1 MQLVCCPA
9 RRGCSRKFCT
19 AGLRTMLAVQFRT
32 TGTRTM
38 LAGECPLIGAPISE
52 WASRLEDGASPLR
65 IAAMP
70 SRFSFA
76 RSSTYRKGS
85 PGYRRAFSAYVNS
98 LYMRHADDARVSS
111 AQPACGRCSRYR
123 SGTAGSRTMLA
134 GECPLFSAW
143 GRFEDGAPATHV
155 RYAASYTA
163 PLQAQLAQ
171 IAFRNR
177 LHLVQAMHTTQ
188 RLCPGITRR
197 FRTHRQTGRRPQHTD
212 HRSHRIRIR
221 IH

>member
-111 AQPACGRCSRYR
+111 AQPACGRCSRGSAPSSAPGGASRTEPPLRIAAMPSRFSFASSSTYR
-123 SGTAGSRTMLA
+123 KGSPTLPESLFCYLYAVGATACGRCARKFRRTGSRTMLA
-134 GECPLFSAW
+134 GECPLCGA
-143 GRFEDGAPATHV
+143 GAP
-155 RYAASYTA
+155 
-163 PLQAQLAQ
+163 
-171 IAFRNR
+171 
-177 LHLVQAMHTTQ
+177 
-188 RLCPGITRR
+188 
-197 FRTHRQTGRRPQHTD
+197 
-212 HRSHRIRIR
+212 
-221 IH
+221 

>member
-111 AQPACGRCSRYR
+111 AQPACGRCSRG
-123 SGTAGSRTMLA
+123 SAPSSAPGGASRT
-134 GECPLFSAW
+134 EPPLRVTGYAVRFSCTYRKGSPRYRRAFSAYVNSLYSRLADDAR
-143 GRFEDGAPATHV
+143 GGVP
-155 RYAASYTA
+155 
-163 PLQAQLAQ
+163 PLQ
-171 IAFRNR
+171 
-177 LHLVQAMHTTQ
+177 
-188 RLCPGITRR
+188 
-197 FRTHRQTGRRPQHTD
+197 RPNK
-212 HRSHRIRIR
+212 
-221 IH
+221 

>member
-1 MQLVCCPA
+1 
-9 RRGCSRKFCT
+9 
-19 AGLRTMLAVQFRT
+19 MLAVQFRT

-85 PGYRRAFSAYVNS
+85 PRYRRAFSAYVNS

-111 AQPACGRCSRYR
+111 AQPACGRCSRG
-123 SGTAGSRTMLA
+123 SAPSSAPGGASRTEPPLRMSATPSKFSFTEAEYVRLA
-134 GECPLFSAW
+134 LRTMFAVPLRYSRLADDARGGVPPLQRLGALRGRSTRSASPLCRR
-143 GRFEDGAPATHV
+143 GSAL
-155 RYAASYTA
+155 
-163 PLQAQLAQ
+163 LQAQLAQ

-177 LHLVQAMHTTQ
+177 LHLV
-188 RLCPGITRR
+188 
-197 FRTHRQTGRRPQHTD
+197 
-212 HRSHRIRIR
+212 
-221 IH
+221 

>member
-85 PGYRRAFSAYVNS
+85 PKYRRAFSAYVNS
-98 LYMRHADDARVSS
+98 LYLRLADDARGGVPPLQRLGALRGRSPRSACPLRRQSSVSQRLS
-111 AQPACGRCSRYR
+111 MSGWLCGRCSRKFCI
-123 SGTAGSRTMLA
+123 AGLRTMLA

-143 GRFEDGAPATHV
+143 GRFEDGAPAPRR
-155 RYAASYTA
+155 RYAVE
-163 PLQAQLAQ
+163 
-171 IAFRNR
+171 
-177 LHLVQAMHTTQ
+177 VQ
-188 RLCPGITRR
+188 RYYRPSWRR
-197 FRTHRQTGRRPQHTD
+197 
-212 HRSHRIRIR
+212 
-221 IH
+221 